1 MQAGQRRQP
10 AGEAGPVASARS
22 SCLWLQGRIVSD
34 DASGGFAPPP
44 FNPGN
49 ALQQLQRSLR
59 DLRLAPRGNGF
70 ELRGRRVVE
79 LAEDGAVLQ
88 ARLARKLALTPEF
101 DKLTVASAAEQRK
114 LLDEVRKRLAR
125 WEQED

>member
-1 MQAGQRRQP
+1 
-10 AGEAGPVASARS
+10 VASARPS
-22 SCLWLQGRIVSD
+22 GLWLLGWIVSD
-34 DASGGFAPPP
+34 DDAGGFAPPP
-44 FNPGN
+44 FNPAN

-59 DLRLAPRGNGF
+59 DLRLAPRGNAF

-101 DKLTVASAAEQRK
+101 DKLTVASAADQRK
-114 LLDEVRKRLAR
+114 LIDEVRKRLAR

>member
-1 MQAGQRRQP
+1 MPDLPDFGFVP
-10 AGEAGPVASARS
+10 PTF
-22 SCLWLQGRIVSD
+22 
-34 DASGGFAPPP
+34 DA
-44 FNPGN
+44 GN

-59 DLRLAPRGNGF
+59 DLRLTARGAAF

-79 LAEDGAVLQ
+79 LALDGTVVS

-101 DKLTVASAAEQRK
+101 DRFAIADAGAQRK

-125 WEQED
+125 WEQDD